1 MRGTSDTYDGG
12 SMRGSIQECVLTA
25 VAPCESIAV
34 PAAVHTAVDEHG
46 ARRISGILQVAP
58 ERQLEHT
65 AEMRTHTTRPEEDRK
80 VVLNR
85 LLRYFALAYC
95 TRLLYTAANAGER
108 GIC

>member
-65 AEMRTHTTRPEEDRK
+65 AEMRTHTTQTRTVSSSIYEQ
-80 VVLNR
+80 LR
-85 LLRYFALAYC
+85 LR
-95 TRLLYTAANAGER
+95 
-108 GIC
+108 

>member
-1 MRGTSDTYDGG
+1 
-12 SMRGSIQECVLTA
+12 MRGSIQECVLTA

-65 AEMRTHTTRPEEDRK
+65 AEMRTHTTQTPARARTLVAQSLQQSDSGDESGFE
-80 VVLNR
+80 
-85 LLRYFALAYC
+85 
-95 TRLLYTAANAGER
+95 
-108 GIC
+108 

>member
-1 MRGTSDTYDGG
+1 
-12 SMRGSIQECVLTA
+12 MRGSIQECVLTA

-34 PAAVHTAVDEHG
+34 PAAVHTAVDEHR

-65 AEMRTHTTRPEEDRK
+65 AKMRTHTTQRRGRGRQESGFEWESLIRF
-80 VVLNR
+80 
-85 LLRYFALAYC
+85 FAS
-95 TRLLYTAANAGER
+95 RLLYTGER